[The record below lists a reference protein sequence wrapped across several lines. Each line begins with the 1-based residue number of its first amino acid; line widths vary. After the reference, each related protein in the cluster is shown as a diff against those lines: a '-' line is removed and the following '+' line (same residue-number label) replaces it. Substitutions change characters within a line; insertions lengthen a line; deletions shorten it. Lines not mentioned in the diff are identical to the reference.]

1 MKSCRAN
8 VAPARLETVRRRLEA
23 WRRSR
28 RGRERIPEPLWN
40 LAVQMA
46 GVYGL
51 CTTARTLRLDYVALK
66 RRVESAN
73 RQSPP
78 RPEPAMS
85 FVEVLSPERTSVPEC
100 ILEMEN
106 PSGAK
111 MRVHLKGIPV
121 PDLTALSRS
130 LWNAKA

>member
-51 CTTARTLRLDYVALK
+51 CTTARTLRLDYVVLK

>member
-28 RGRERIPEPLWN
+28 RGRERIPEPRWN

-51 CTTARTLRLDYVALK
+51 CTTARTLRLDYVVLK
-66 RRVESAN
+66 RRVESAH

>member
-1 MKSCRAN
+1 MSLSRT
-8 VAPARLETVRRRLEA
+8 PISRDRLDAVRRRLDA
-23 WRRSR
+23 WRRTR
-28 RGRERIPEPLWN
+28 CGHERIPDRLWTA
-40 LAVQMA
+40 AVQMA

-66 RRVESAN
+66 RHVESAR
-73 RQSPP
+73 RQGPP
-78 RPEPAMS
+78 GPEPAMS
-85 FVEVLSPERTSVPEC
+85 FVEVLPSERTSVPEC
-100 ILEMEN
+100 ILELEN

-130 LWNAKA
+130 FWSAKA

>member
-8 VAPARLETVRRRLEA
+8 VAPARLETVRRRLDA

-51 CTTARTLRLDYVALK
+51 CTTARTLRLDYVVLK

-100 ILEMEN
+100 ILELEN